1 MCIIVYA
8 AMKKNII
15 FFLHKIF
22 IFMIRLYVKNST
34 FSCYFLSKNAMI
46 KVYNA
51 SPTVD
56 TSVELHF
63 SVGKMANVN
72 TEKRRKS

>member
-1 MCIIVYA
+1 
-8 AMKKNII
+8 
-15 FFLHKIF
+15 
-22 IFMIRLYVKNST
+22 MIRLYVKNST